1 MPLPERVIKSLTQ
14 VKKQTNKKHD
24 LEDDEKIL

>member
-1 MPLPERVIKSLTQ
+1 MPLPERVIKSLAR
-14 VKKQTNKKHD
+14 VKKTNKKHD